1 VTFYE
6 AMGLVFEKHR
16 HGSGPEHY
24 ACEQDGFVLEV
35 YPIPSK
41 QQATIGTRL
50 GFSVNDLTSLL
61 NTLAQIEVKIVSTP
75 KDSEWGRRAV
85 VKDFDGHTVELIE
98 ATSPTA
104 Q

>member
-1 VTFYE
+1 
-6 AMGLVFEKHR
+6 MGLVFEKHR